1 MTLVRAF
8 GACVN
13 HKSRL
18 CVYLN
23 KYGSNICII
32 AKYPDALQFFIAQLM
47 PGPNNYRKGE

>member
-1 MTLVRAF
+1 MTLLGVF

-32 AKYPDALQFFIAQLM
+32 AEIP
-47 PGPNNYRKGE
+47 